1 MLVTVTTIART
12 DAAVRRD
19 LIGALAGCVAEK
31 GYAATTIADIVAMA
45 HVSKRTFY
53 EHFGG
58 KEECLLALYEHACS
72 GLMLV
77 IRSSGTVDQLWPQRL
92 SAGVAA
98 FLSALDSMP
107 EFSRTLLVE
116 MQGAG
121 ERAFRMR
128 QETLRGFAQTI
139 VDLVEAGR
147 PANPGI
153 GQLSMSQAL
162 ALVGGINE
170 LLLQALDPYIGPP
183 RTDRPFSALHAEVVT
198 LISALLT
205 YQPPLA
211 GGSASM

>member
-1 MLVTVTTIART
+1 MWGAVTSVARS
-12 DAAVRRD
+12 DAAIRRD

-31 GYAATTIADIVAMA
+31 GYAATTIADIVALA

-58 KEECLLALYEHACS
+58 KEECLLALYEHACG
-72 GLMLV
+72 GLMKV
-77 IRSSGTVDQLWPQRL
+77 IRGSGTVDQRWPQRL
-92 SAGVAA
+92 SAGVEA
-98 FLSALDSMP
+98 FLAALDSMP

-147 PANPGI
+147 PANPDI
-153 GQLSMSQAL
+153 GPLSMAQAL

-170 LLLQALDPYIGPP
+170 LLLQAIDPYTGPP

-205 YQPPLA
+205 YQPIGEPVA
-211 GGSASM
+211 HS

>member
-1 MLVTVTTIART
+1 VTTVART

-31 GYAATTIADIVAMA
+31 GYAATTISDIVAMA

-53 EHFGG
+53 EHFAG
-58 KEECLLALYEHACS
+58 KEDCLLALYEHACG
-72 GLMLV
+72 GLMKV
-77 IRSSGTVDQLWPQRL
+77 IRGSGTVDQLWPQRL

-153 GQLSMSQAL
+153 GHLSMPQAL

-170 LLLQALDPYIGPP
+170 LLLQAIDPYTGPP
-183 RTDRPFSALHAEVVT
+183 RTDHPFSAAHSDVVT
-198 LISALLT
+198 LISAVLT
-205 YQPPLA
+205 YRPLA
-211 GGSASM
+211 REGQS